1 MILMTI
7 KEVSEKYDISAD
19 TIRYYERIGLLPPIP
34 RKSNGIRDFDEV
46 SCNWIEF
53 VKCMRSAGVE
63 IEALIDYIKLF
74 YQEGTAEARKEILKE
89 QRDRLQKKIDVMNL
103 VIERLNK
110 KVDRYEEII
119 IPAEKKLKEQTIKT
133 NDNTDC

>member
-1 MILMTI
+1 MTI

-53 VKCMRSAGVE
+53 VKCMRRAGVE

-119 IPAEKKLKEQTIKT
+119 IPAEKKLKEQTIKA
-133 NDNTDC
+133 NDNIDC

>member
-1 MILMTI
+1 MTI

-34 RKSNGIRDFDEV
+34 RKVNGIRDFDEM

-53 VKCMRSAGVE
+53 VKCLRGAGVQ
-63 IEALIDYIKLF
+63 IESIIDYIKLF
-74 YQEGTAEARKEILKE
+74 HQEGTAEARKEILKE
-89 QRDRLQKKIDVMNL
+89 QRDRLQKQVDTMNL

-119 IPAEKKLKEQTIKT
+119 IPAEKKLIRK
-133 NDNTDC
+133 

>member
-1 MILMTI
+1 MTI

-34 RKSNGIRDFDEV
+34 RKANGISDFDEM

-53 VKCMRSAGVE
+53 VKCLRGAGVQ
-63 IEALIDYIKLF
+63 IESNIDYIKLF
-74 YQEGTAEARKEILKE
+74 HQEGTAEARKEILKE
-89 QRDRLQKKIDVMNL
+89 QRDRLQKQVDTMNL

-119 IPAEKKLKEQTIKT
+119 IPAEKKLIRK
-133 NDNTDC
+133 

>member
-1 MILMTI
+1 MTI
-7 KEVSEKYDISAD
+7 KEVSEKYDISVD

-133 NDNTDC
+133 NDNIDC

>member
-1 MILMTI
+1 MTI
-7 KEVSEKYDISAD
+7 KEVSAKYDISAD

-34 RKSNGIRDFDEV
+34 RKTNGIRDFDEV

-53 VKCMRSAGVE
+53 VKCMRNAGVE

>member
-1 MILMTI
+1 MTI

-89 QRDRLQKKIDVMNL
+89 QRDRLQKQVDTMNL

-119 IPAEKKLKEQTIKT
+119 IPAEKKLKEQTIKA
-133 NDNTDC
+133 NDNIDC

>member
-1 MILMTI
+1 MTI

-89 QRDRLQKKIDVMNL
+89 QRDRLQKQVDTMNL

-119 IPAEKKLKEQTIKT
+119 IPAEKKLIRK
-133 NDNTDC
+133 

>member
-1 MILMTI
+1 MTI

-119 IPAEKKLKEQTIKT
+119 IPAEKKLKEQSIKT
-133 NDNTDC
+133 NDNIDC